1 MANEPRCSLC
11 QGRLIREKKVPV
23 SVIHSPITYPLAWV
37 CTDCSAAFPI
47 ALGSGG
53 IIRKAKPLYEHG
65 RRHE

>member
-11 QGRLIREKKVPV
+11 LGRLVREKKVDV
-23 SVIHSPITYPLAWV
+23 SFTRTAITYPLAWV

-53 IIRKAKPLYEHG
+53 IIREAKPLYEHG
-65 RRHE
+65 QRRT